1 MDELKINPTSLDV
14 GSCEAGELKAGTYPT
29 VKLIEPTE
37 KHDTR
42 TPEEGGI
49 IKKLTIKIDQAH
61 YEALAKLAELD
72 DRSIAQ
78 TARRIMKGAITS
90 TVKGF
95 TKS

>member
-1 MDELKINPTSLDV
+1 MDE
-14 GSCEAGELKAGTYPT
+14 SCELKAGTYPT
-29 VKLIEPTE
+29 VPLEQPAE
-37 KHDTR
+37 RKHDTR

-72 DRSIAQ
+72 DRSVAQ

-90 TVKGF
+90 AVKGF
-95 TKS
+95 TK